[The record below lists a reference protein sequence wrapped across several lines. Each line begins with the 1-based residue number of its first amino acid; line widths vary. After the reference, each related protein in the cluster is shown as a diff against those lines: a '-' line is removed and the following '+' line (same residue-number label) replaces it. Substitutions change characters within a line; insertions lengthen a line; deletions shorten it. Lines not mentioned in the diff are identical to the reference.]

1 MGAGAGLAPPD
12 AAGDGWRL
20 TLDAGFADFGAT
32 AAASQSEGVTGFS
45 LAVADPGAV
54 LDRARASRVPVVGS
68 VVGSVLR
75 LLGAD
80 VAIAP
85 L

>member
-1 MGAGAGLAPPD
+1 MTGVQTCALPIY
-12 AAGDGWRL
+12 
-20 TLDAGFADFGAT
+20 AGFADFGAT
-32 AAASQSEGVTGFS
+32 AAASQPEGVTGFS

-54 LDRARASRVPVVGS
+54 LDRARACGLPVVGA
-68 VVGSVLR
+68 VVR

-80 VAIAP
+80 VTIAP